1 MLTDIMNEYKE
12 KVCSTCKEEGCG
24 KGICIIQ
31 GKELSV
37 QCLDYIRDETKIRE
51 REKILLPTAKKR
63 KPLMKELLQ

>member
-12 KVCSTCKEEGCG
+12 KVCSTCKAEDCG

-31 GKELSV
+31 SKDIEV
-37 QCLDYIRDETKIRE
+37 RCVDYIRDETKIKE